1 MQTFWG
7 VFPSPPVPKGLK
19 IGHFKNFLLKFR
31 EYAFEFKERREIF
44 RVDIELCQH
53 GS

>member
-1 MQTFWG
+1 MFYISFIIIAQRTLTEQW
-7 VFPSPPVPKGLK
+7 
-19 IGHFKNFLLKFR
+19 
-31 EYAFEFKERREIF
+31 REIF

>member
-1 MQTFWG
+1 MQLNELI
-7 VFPSPPVPKGLK
+7 K
-19 IGHFKNFLLKFR
+19 H
-31 EYAFEFKERREIF
+31 KEIFIKKEIF